1 MVRRRRYL
9 DTIRR
14 MRARHAA
21 VVAFLLSLAVAPGGA
36 QAPVSPR
43 NANYDID
50 VTLDPSARTLTGRET
65 LTWRNISPNPT
76 SELQFHLYYNAWRNS
91 RSTWMRERLFGRGA
105 ALHGRP
111 EEDWG
116 WTDVTAMRLRGAA
129 AGSTGVDL
137 LPHAAFIAP
146 DDGNPDDRTVLRVP
160 LPAPVAPGETI
171 DVDIEWTTRIPRP
184 FARTGTVGDYFFL
197 AHWFP
202 KIGVLEAD
210 GWNCHQFHTG
220 TEFFSDYG
228 VYDVRITAPAG
239 WVVGATGRAQGATDH
254 GDGTATHAFHAEDV
268 HEFAWTTSPDF
279 VVVEDRF
286 EHATLPPVDMRLM
299 LQPEHAGQEERHFR
313 AARETLRLFGEW
325 FGAYPWD
332 HLTIVDPAWLSSSG
346 GMEYPMFITAGT
358 RWLAS
363 ASTNG
368 PEEVTVHE
376 AGHMF
381 FQSGVGNNEM
391 EHSWIDEG
399 LTTYATA
406 RVMEQEFPFSRE
418 LRFFGG
424 FVPWPQ
430 PDVPWDRVIHGNRI
444 AGYRA
449 VPRSEVQST
458 PTYRYWPGTGSA
470 ITYNKSALY
479 LHTLERHLGWDVVR
493 RGMSAFYRQWKFGH
507 PGPDDVFD
515 AMNGAAG
522 EDLGWFF
529 DQVHNS
535 SAVFDYGIAALS
547 SRNAAGRGRFDDGRY
562 RDESAGGAA
571 AADVADADPATWYE
585 SLVTV
590 RRYGDGIFPVEV
602 VVEFADGTT
611 ERRRWDGRDQ
621 WTYYRF
627 VRPSRAVTATVDPD
641 RVLLL
646 DVDFTNNSRTTR
658 SRAGEAAAKWTLA
671 WIVWVQDLLL
681 TAGFLA

>member
-1 MVRRRRYL
+1 
-9 DTIRR
+9 
-14 MRARHAA
+14 MRARHTA
-21 VVAFLLSLAVAPGGA
+21 VAAFLLGLAVTPGGA
-36 QAPVSPR
+36 QAPTSPR

-50 VTLDPSARTLTGRET
+50 VTLDPAARTLTGRET

-76 SELQFHLYYNAWRNS
+76 SELQFHLYYNAWRNT
-91 RSTWMRERLFGRGA
+91 RSTWMRERLLGRGA
-105 ALHGRP
+105 GLHNRA

-116 WTDVTAMRLRGAA
+116 WIDVTSMRLRGGA
-129 AGSTGVDL
+129 AGGDDLDL
-137 LPHAAFIAP
+137 LRQAAFIAP

-171 DVDIEWTTRIPRP
+171 DVEIEWTTRIPRP

-228 VYDVRITAPAG
+228 VYDVRITAPSR
-239 WVVGATGRAQGATDH
+239 WVVGATGRAQGVTDN
-254 GDGTATHAFHAEDV
+254 GNGTATHAFHAEDV

-279 VVVEDRF
+279 LVVEDRF
-286 EHATLPPVDMRLM
+286 EHPTLPPVDMRLL
-299 LQPEHAGQEERHFR
+299 LQPEHVGQEERHFR
-313 AARETLRLFGEW
+313 PTRETLRLYGEW

-332 HLTIVDPAWLSSSG
+332 HITIVDPAWRSSSG

-358 RWLAS
+358 RWLAP
-363 ASTNG
+363 ASTDG

-399 LTTYATA
+399 LDTYATA
-406 RVMEQEFPFSRE
+406 RVMEQEFPFVRE

-430 PDVPWDRVIHGNRI
+430 PDVPWDRVIHGDRI

-449 VPRSEVQST
+449 AARSDVQAT
-458 PTYRYWPGTGSA
+458 PTFRYWPGTGGA

-493 RGMSAFYRQWKFGH
+493 RGMADFYRQWKFGH
-507 PGPDDVFD
+507 PKPNDFFD

-529 DQVHNS
+529 DQVHGS

-547 SRNAAGRGRFDDGRY
+547 SRNAAGRGWFDDGRY
-562 RDESAGGAA
+562 RDESGGRAS
-571 AADVADADPATWYE
+571 ADGGNGGVDPGAATWYE

-602 VVEFADGTT
+602 VVEFADGTS
-611 ERRRWDGRDQ
+611 ERRRWDGQAQ

-646 DVDFTNNSRTTR
+646 DIDFTNNSRTTR

-681 TAGFLA
+681 TAGFFA

>member
-1 MVRRRRYL
+1 
-9 DTIRR
+9 

-21 VVAFLLSLAVAPGGA
+21 VAAFLLGLAVTPGGA
-36 QAPVSPR
+36 QAPTSPR

-50 VTLDPSARTLTGRET
+50 VTLDPAARTLTGRET

-76 SELQFHLYYNAWRNS
+76 SELQFHLYYNAWRNT
-91 RSTWMRERLFGRGA
+91 RSTWMRERLLGRGA
-105 ALHGRP
+105 GLHNRA

-116 WTDVTAMRLRGAA
+116 WIDVTSMRLRGGA
-129 AGSTGVDL
+129 AGGDDLDL
-137 LPHAAFIAP
+137 LGQAAFIAP

-171 DVDIEWTTRIPRP
+171 DVEIEWTTRIPRP
-184 FARTGTVGDYFFL
+184 FARTGAVGDYFFL

-228 VYDVRITAPAG
+228 VYDVRITAPSG
-239 WVVGATGRAQGATDH
+239 WVVGATGRAQGVTDN
-254 GDGTATHAFHAEDV
+254 GDGKTIHTFHAEDV

-286 EHATLPPVDMRLM
+286 EHPTLPPVDMRLL

-313 AARETLRLFGEW
+313 PTRETLRLYGEW

-332 HLTIVDPAWLSSSG
+332 HLTIVDPAWRSSSG

-358 RWLAS
+358 RWLAP
-363 ASTNG
+363 ASTDG

-399 LTTYATA
+399 LDTYATA
-406 RVMEQEFPFSRE
+406 RVMEQEFPFVRE

-430 PDVPWDRVIHGNRI
+430 PDVPWDRVIHGDRI

-449 VPRSEVQST
+449 AARSDVQAT
-458 PTYRYWPGTGSA
+458 PTFRYWPGTGGA

-493 RGMSAFYRQWKFGH
+493 RGMADFYRQWKFGH
-507 PGPDDVFD
+507 PKPNDFFD

-529 DQVHNS
+529 DQVHGS

-547 SRNAAGRGRFDDGRY
+547 SRNAAGRGWFDDGRY
-562 RDESAGGAA
+562 RDESGSGAGANREARSGP
-571 AADVADADPATWYE
+571 DNWYE

-602 VVEFADGTT
+602 VVEFADGTS
-611 ERRRWDGRDQ
+611 ERRRWDGQAQ

-646 DVDFTNNSRTTR
+646 DIDFTNNSRTTR

>member
-1 MVRRRRYL
+1 
-9 DTIRR
+9 

-21 VVAFLLSLAVAPGGA
+21 VVTFLLSLAVAPGGA
-36 QAPVSPR
+36 QAPTSPR

-50 VTLDPSARTLTGRET
+50 VTLDPAARTLTGRET

-76 SELQFHLYYNAWRNS
+76 SELQFHLYYNAWRNT
-91 RSTWMRERLFGRGA
+91 RSTWMRERLLGRGA
-105 ALHGRP
+105 GLHNRA

-116 WTDVTAMRLRGAA
+116 WIDVTSMRLRGGA
-129 AGSTGVDL
+129 AGGDDLDL
-137 LPHAAFIAP
+137 LGQAAFIAP
-146 DDGNPDDRTVLRVP
+146 DDGNPDDRTVLRAP

-171 DVDIEWTTRIPRP
+171 DVEIEWTTRIPRP
-184 FARTGTVGDYFFL
+184 FARTGAVGDYFFL

-228 VYDVRITAPAG
+228 VYDVRITAPSG
-239 WVVGATGRAQGATDH
+239 WVVGATGRAQGVTDN
-254 GDGTATHAFHAEDV
+254 GDGKTIHTFHAEDV

-279 VVVEDRF
+279 LVVEDRF
-286 EHATLPPVDMRLM
+286 EHPTLPPVDMRLL

-313 AARETLRLFGEW
+313 PTRETLRLYGEW

-332 HLTIVDPAWLSSSG
+332 HLTIVDPAWRSSSG

-358 RWLAS
+358 RWLAP
-363 ASTNG
+363 ASTDG

-399 LTTYATA
+399 LDTYATA
-406 RVMEQEFPFSRE
+406 RVMEQEFPFVRE

-430 PDVPWDRVIHGNRI
+430 PDVPWDRVIHGDRI

-449 VPRSEVQST
+449 AARSDVQAT
-458 PTYRYWPGTGSA
+458 PTYRYWPGTGGA

-493 RGMSAFYRQWKFGH
+493 RGMADFYRQWKFGH
-507 PGPDDVFD
+507 PKPNDFFD

-529 DQVHNS
+529 DQVHGS

-547 SRNAAGRGRFDDGRY
+547 SRNAAGRGWFDDGRY
-562 RDESAGGAA
+562 RDESGSAAGANREARSGP
-571 AADVADADPATWYE
+571 DNWYE

-602 VVEFADGTT
+602 VVEFADGTS
-611 ERRRWDGRDQ
+611 ERRRWDGQAQ

-646 DVDFTNNSRTTR
+646 DIDFTNNSRTTR
-658 SRAGEAAAKWTLA
+658 ARAGEAAAKWTLA

>member
-1 MVRRRRYL
+1 
-9 DTIRR
+9 
-14 MRARHAA
+14 MRAKHA
-21 VVAFLLSLAVAPGGA
+21 VAIALLLGLAIAPGGA
-36 QAPVSPR
+36 QAPTSPR

-76 SELQFHLYYNAWRNS
+76 SELQFHLYYNAWRNT
-91 RSTWMRERLFGRGA
+91 RSTWMRERLLGRGA

-116 WTDVTAMRLRGAA
+116 RIDVSSIRLPGDGASGSA
-129 AGSTGVDL
+129 AVDL
-137 LPHAAFIAP
+137 TRDAAFIAP

-160 LPAPVAPGETI
+160 LPRPVAPGETI
-171 DVDIEWTTRIPRP
+171 EVEIEWISRIPRP
-184 FARTGTVGDYFFL
+184 FARTGTIGDYFFL
-197 AHWFP
+197 SHWFP
-202 KIGVLEAD
+202 KIGVLEAA

-228 VYDVRITAPAG
+228 VYDVRITAPAD
-239 WVVGATGRAQGATDH
+239 WVVGATGREQEVTDN
-254 GDGTATHAFHAEDV
+254 GDGTATRHFHAEDV

-279 VVVEDRF
+279 LVVEDRF
-286 EHATLPPVDMRLM
+286 EHPSLPPVDMRLL
-299 LQPEHAGQEERHFR
+299 LQPEHAGQEERHLR
-313 AARETLRLFGEW
+313 ATRETLRLYGEW

-332 HLTIVDPAWLSSSG
+332 HITIVDPAWQSRSG

-358 RWLAS
+358 RWLS
-363 ASTNG
+363 PASTDG

-391 EHSWIDEG
+391 EHSWLDEG
-399 LTTYATA
+399 LNTYATA
-406 RVMEQEFPFSRE
+406 RAMEEAFPFVRE

-430 PDVPWDRVIHGNRI
+430 PDVPWDRVIHGDRI

-449 VPRSEVQST
+449 VARSDVQAT
-458 PTYRYWPGTGSA
+458 PTYRYWPGSGGA
-470 ITYNKSALY
+470 ITYNKSSLY
-479 LHTLERHLGWDVVR
+479 LHTLERHLGWDVMQ

-507 PGPDDVFD
+507 PKPDDFFT
-515 AMNGAAG
+515 AMNTAAG

-529 DQVHNS
+529 DQVHGS
-535 SAVFDYGIAALS
+535 SAVFDYGIAQLG
-547 SRNAAGRGRFDDGRY
+547 SRNASGRGWFDDGQY
-562 RDESAGGAA
+562 RDEAGSAADGVSPAAGG
-571 AADVADADPATWYE
+571 TSNRFE
-585 SLVTV
+585 SLVAV
-590 RRYGDGIFPVEV
+590 RRYGDGIFPVDV
-602 VVEFADGTT
+602 LVEFADGTT
-611 ERRRWDGRDQ
+611 ERRRWDGRAQ

-627 VRPSRAVTATVDPD
+627 VGPSRAVTATVDPE

-646 DVDFTNNSRTTR
+646 DTDFTNNSRTTR
-658 SRAGEAAAKWTLA
+658 SRAAEAATKWTLA
-671 WIVWVQDLLL
+671 SIIWLQDLLL
-681 TAGFLA
+681 TVGFLA

>member
-21 VVAFLLSLAVAPGGA
+21 AVAFLLSLAVAPGGA

-43 NANYDID
+43 NASYDID
-50 VTLDPSARTLTGRET
+50 VTLDTSARTLTGRET

-116 WTDVTAMRLRGAA
+116 WIDVTGMRLRGGA
-129 AGSTGVDL
+129 AGSAGVDL

-160 LPAPVAPGETI
+160 LPAPVAPGEAI

-202 KIGVLEAD
+202 KIGVLEAE

-239 WVVGATGRAQGATDH
+239 WVVGATGRRQEVTDN
-254 GDGTATHAFHAEDV
+254 GDGTATHTFHAEDV

-286 EHATLPPVDMRLM
+286 EHATLPPVDMRLL

-313 AARETLRLFGEW
+313 ATRETLRLYGEW

-332 HLTIVDPAWLSSSG
+332 HITIVDPAWLSSSG

-358 RWLAS
+358 RWLAP
-363 ASTNG
+363 ASTDG

-399 LTTYATA
+399 LNTYATA
-406 RVMEQEFPFSRE
+406 RVMEQEFLFSRE

-449 VPRSEVQST
+449 AARSEVQST
-458 PTYRYWPGTGSA
+458 PTYRYWPGTGGA

-493 RGMSAFYRQWKFGH
+493 RGMSDFYQQWKFGH

-529 DQVHNS
+529 DQVHGS

-571 AADVADADPATWYE
+571 AVGQAESAPAAWYE

-611 ERRRWDGRDQ
+611 ERRRWDGREQ

-646 DVDFTNNSRTTR
+646 DVDFTNNSRTTL
-658 SRAGEAAAKWTLA
+658 SRTGEAAAKWTLA

>member
-1 MVRRRRYL
+1 
-9 DTIRR
+9 

-21 VVAFLLSLAVAPGGA
+21 VVAVLLGLAVTPGGA
-36 QAPVSPR
+36 QAPTSPR

-50 VTLDPSARTLTGRET
+50 VTLDPAARTLTGRET
-65 LTWRNISPNPT
+65 LTWRNISPNLT
-76 SELQFHLYYNAWRNS
+76 SELQFHLYYNAWRNT
-91 RSTWMRERLFGRGA
+91 RSTWMRERLLGRGA
-105 ALHGRP
+105 GLHNRA

-116 WTDVTAMRLRGAA
+116 WIDVTSMRLRGGA
-129 AGSTGVDL
+129 AGGDDLDL
-137 LPHAAFIAP
+137 LRQAAFIAP

-160 LPAPVAPGETI
+160 LPVPVAPGETI
-171 DVDIEWTTRIPRP
+171 DVEIEWTTRIPRP

-228 VYDVRITAPAG
+228 VYDVRITAPSG
-239 WVVGATGRAQGATDH
+239 WVVGATGRAQGVTDN
-254 GDGTATHAFHAEDV
+254 GNGTATHAFHAEDV

-279 VVVEDRF
+279 LVVEDRF
-286 EHATLPPVDMRLM
+286 EHPTLPPVDMRLL
-299 LQPEHAGQEERHFR
+299 LQPEHVGQEERHFR
-313 AARETLRLFGEW
+313 PTRETLRLYGEW

-332 HLTIVDPAWLSSSG
+332 HITIVDPAWRSSSG

-358 RWLAS
+358 RWLAP
-363 ASTNG
+363 ASTDG

-399 LTTYATA
+399 LDTYATA
-406 RVMEQEFPFSRE
+406 RVMEQEFPFVRE

-430 PDVPWDRVIHGNRI
+430 PDVPWDRVIHGDRI

-449 VPRSEVQST
+449 AARSDVQAT

-493 RGMSAFYRQWKFGH
+493 RGMADFYRQWKFGH
-507 PGPDDVFD
+507 PKPNDFFD

-529 DQVHNS
+529 DQVHGS

-547 SRNAAGRGRFDDGRY
+547 SRNAAGRGWFDDGRY
-562 RDESAGGAA
+562 RDESGGRAS
-571 AADVADADPATWYE
+571 ADGGNGGVDSGAATWYE

-602 VVEFADGTT
+602 VVEFADGTA
-611 ERRRWDGRDQ
+611 ERRRWDGQAQ
-621 WTYYRF
+621 WTTYRF

-646 DVDFTNNSRTTR
+646 DIDFTNNSRTTR

>member
-1 MVRRRRYL
+1 
-9 DTIRR
+9 

-21 VVAFLLSLAVAPGGA
+21 VVAFLLGLAVTPGGA
-36 QAPVSPR
+36 QAPTSPR

-50 VTLDPSARTLTGRET
+50 VTLDPAARTLTGRET

-76 SELQFHLYYNAWRNS
+76 SELQFHLYYNAWRNT
-91 RSTWMRERLFGRGA
+91 RSTWMRERLLGRGA
-105 ALHGRP
+105 GLHNRA

-116 WTDVTAMRLRGAA
+116 WIDVTSMRLRGGA
-129 AGSTGVDL
+129 AGGDDLDL
-137 LPHAAFIAP
+137 LRQAAFIAP

-171 DVDIEWTTRIPRP
+171 GVEIEWTTRIPRP

-228 VYDVRITAPAG
+228 VYDVRITAPSG
-239 WVVGATGRAQGATDH
+239 WVVGATGRAQGVTDN

-279 VVVEDRF
+279 LVVEDRF
-286 EHATLPPVDMRLM
+286 EHPTLPPVDMRLL
-299 LQPEHAGQEERHFR
+299 LQPEHVGQEERHFR
-313 AARETLRLFGEW
+313 PTRETLRLYGEW

-332 HLTIVDPAWLSSSG
+332 HITIVDPAWRSSSG

-358 RWLAS
+358 RWLAP
-363 ASTNG
+363 ASTDG

-399 LTTYATA
+399 LDTYATA
-406 RVMEQEFPFSRE
+406 RVMEQEFPFVRE

-430 PDVPWDRVIHGNRI
+430 TDVPWDRVIHGDRI

-449 VPRSEVQST
+449 AARSDVQAT
-458 PTYRYWPGTGSA
+458 PTFRYWPGTGGA

-493 RGMSAFYRQWKFGH
+493 RGMADFYRQWKFGH
-507 PGPDDVFD
+507 PKPNDFFD

-529 DQVHNS
+529 DQVHGS

-547 SRNAAGRGRFDDGRY
+547 SRNAAGRGWFDDGRY
-562 RDESAGGAA
+562 RDESGGRASADVGNGGVDSGAA
-571 AADVADADPATWYE
+571 SWYE

-590 RRYGDGIFPVEV
+590 RRYGDGIFPVEI
-602 VVEFADGTT
+602 VVEFADGTS
-611 ERRRWDGRDQ
+611 ERRRWDGQAQ

-646 DVDFTNNSRTTR
+646 DIDFTNNSRTTR

>member
-21 VVAFLLSLAVAPGGA
+21 VVAFLLSLAVASGGA
-36 QAPVSPR
+36 QAPVSAR

-111 EEDWG
+111 EADWG
-116 WTDVTAMRLRGAA
+116 WIDVTGMRLRGGA
-129 AGSTGVDL
+129 AGADDVDL

-160 LPAPVAPGETI
+160 LPTPVAPGETI
-171 DVDIEWTTRIPRP
+171 AVDIEWTTRIPRP

-239 WVVGATGRAQGATDH
+239 WVVGATGRAQGATDN
-254 GDGTATHAFHAEDV
+254 GDGTATHTFHAEDV

-279 VVVEDRF
+279 VVEEDRF
-286 EHATLPPVDMRLM
+286 EHATLPPVDMRLL

-313 AARETLRLFGEW
+313 ATRETLRLYGEW

-332 HLTIVDPAWLSSSG
+332 HITIVDPAWLSSSG

-358 RWLAS
+358 RWLAP
-363 ASTNG
+363 ASTDG

-399 LTTYATA
+399 LNTYATA

-430 PDVPWDRVIHGNRI
+430 PDVPWDRVIHGDRI

-449 VPRSEVQST
+449 VARSEVQAT
-458 PTYRYWPGTGSA
+458 PTYRYWPATGGA

-479 LHTLERHLGWDVVR
+479 LHTLERHLGWEVVR
-493 RGMSAFYRQWKFGH
+493 RGMSDFYRRWKFGH

-529 DQVHNS
+529 DQVHGS

-571 AADVADADPATWYE
+571 ADGQAESDPAAWYE

-602 VVEFADGTT
+602 VVDFADGTT
-611 ERRRWDGRDQ
+611 ERRRWDGREQ

>member
-1 MVRRRRYL
+1 
-9 DTIRR
+9 

-36 QAPVSPR
+36 QAPTSPR

-65 LTWRNISPNPT
+65 LTWRNISSNPT

-91 RSTWMRERLFGRGA
+91 RSTWMRERLLGRGA
-105 ALHGRP
+105 ALHNRP

-116 WTDVTAMRLRGAA
+116 WIDVTDMRLREGAA
-129 AGSTGVDL
+129 GGGDLDL
-137 LPHAAFIAP
+137 LRQAAFIAP

-171 DVDIEWTTRIPRP
+171 DVEIEWTNRIPRP
-184 FARTGTVGDYFFL
+184 FARTGAVGDYFFL

-228 VYDVRITAPAG
+228 VYDVRITAPSG
-239 WVVGATGRAQGATDH
+239 WVVGATGRAQRVTDN

-279 VVVEDRF
+279 LVVEDRF
-286 EHATLPPVDMRLM
+286 EHPTLPPVDLRLL
-299 LQPEHAGQEERHFR
+299 LQPEHAGQAERHFR
-313 AARETLRLFGEW
+313 PARETLRLFGEW

-332 HLTIVDPAWLSSSG
+332 HLTIVDPAWRSSSG

-358 RWLAS
+358 RWLAP
-363 ASTNG
+363 ASTDG

-406 RVMEQEFPFSRE
+406 RVMEQEFPFVRE

-430 PDVPWDRVIHGNRI
+430 TDVPWDRVIHGDRI

-449 VPRSEVQST
+449 AARSDVQAT
-458 PTYRYWPGTGSA
+458 PTYRYWPGTGGA

-479 LHTLERHLGWDVVR
+479 LHTLERHLGWDVVQ
-493 RGMSAFYRQWKFGH
+493 RGMATFYRQWKFGH
-507 PGPDDVFD
+507 PKPNDFFD

-529 DQVHNS
+529 DQVHGS

-547 SRNAAGRGRFDDGRY
+547 SRNAAGRGWFDDGRY
-562 RDESAGGAA
+562 RDESGSGAGANREARSG
-571 AADVADADPATWYE
+571 PENWYE

-602 VVEFADGTT
+602 VVELADGTR
-611 ERRRWDGRDQ
+611 ERRRWDGQAQ
-621 WTYYRF
+621 WTTYRF
-627 VRPSRAVTATVDPD
+627 VRPSRAVTATVDPG

-646 DVDFTNNSRTTR
+646 DTDFTNNSRTTR